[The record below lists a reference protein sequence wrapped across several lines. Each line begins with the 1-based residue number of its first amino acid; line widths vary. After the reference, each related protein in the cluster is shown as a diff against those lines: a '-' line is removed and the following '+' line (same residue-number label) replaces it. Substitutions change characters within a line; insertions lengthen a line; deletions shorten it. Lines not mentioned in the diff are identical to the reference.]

1 MIVAAIY
8 AVVWPRPKPG
18 VERPAWRHVILRWG
32 HSAVWLLLATS
43 CFVRSTDRVSATG
56 AANVIALLGGL
67 LYVNLAPLLDGTV
80 GTAAHLLTGVVTVL
94 VFYVCNVGPVFIMI
108 SLHSGRSPLDC
119 GKARSP
125 R

>member
-1 MIVAAIY
+1 VLWLALGGACVIVAAIY

-67 LYVNLAPLLDGTV
+67 LYVGFIAGTV
-80 GTAAHLLTGVVTVL
+80 IDRRG
-94 VFYVCNVGPVFIMI
+94 
-108 SLHSGRSPLDC
+108 
-119 GKARSP
+119 
-125 R
+125 